1 MQDEHKYHFDDDP
14 EQLNQNITIRLDDI
28 NKKIKDLQR
37 NTDRFEE
44 LHDPEDFL
52 NAFDSEQL
60 EDAILVDENL
70 MQSDTTM
77 QNQLEDDAG
86 IEPDTWIEPQNISD
100 DFQMTQENT
109 FVPNQRTQPTTQQ
122 QSKAPDFPQP
132 PEDENKD
139 SFWNKKTI
147 GLVAIAGMVAF
158 LICFGIVQKIFQG
171 TSNTTNG
178 EARPF
183 LVTSVLEDHELLVYD
198 IQQNKQKTI
207 LLTEDSKIYNEA
219 NKEMASNP
227 IESGDLVMVTLDE
240 REKTALALSYHGI
253 VQKEISGL
261 QADVKTKKLVGE
273 KMSYPYTD
281 HTLFRY
287 QEEQITPQQLESCD
301 KLRLFFIQDTVWAV
315 DVLSFHGYLT
325 LEHTESVQNGTV
337 ILDDAQPIA
346 LKDIEPIALSEG
358 THNITISGDNIESRT
373 DSFLVE
379 GGEEVVYDLSKAQA
393 KMGVLIIN
401 TNVEDYK
408 LYINGKLTPSN
419 QPAVLPLGNYD
430 VVILKNG
437 YLQWEKTV
445 TLNADTITI
454 TAELEEDIQYGT
466 LSVDSNPVGAHVMVD
481 GVEKGVTPLQVQ
493 LPTGSHEVD
502 IFLDGFSTYRQQIMI
517 AKDTDSVITAVLE

>member
-14 EQLNQNITIRLDDI
+14 EQLNQNMTIRLDDI

-37 NTDRFEE
+37 NTDHFEE
-44 LHDPEDFL
+44 LRDAEDFL

-60 EDAILVDENL
+60 EDPILVDENL
-70 MQSDTTM
+70 LQSDTAI
-77 QNQLEDDAG
+77 QNQPKEDAAK
-86 IEPDTWIEPQNISD
+86 EPDTWIEPQDITD

-109 FVPNQRTQPTTQQ
+109 FAPNQKTQPITKHQATIPDPP
-122 QSKAPDFPQP
+122 QSS
-132 PEDENKD
+132 EDENRD

-158 LICFGIVQKIFQG
+158 LVCFGIVQKIFQG
-171 TSNTTNG
+171 TSEAANG

-198 IQQNKQKTI
+198 IKQNKQKTI
-207 LLTEDSKIYNEA
+207 LLTKDSKIYNEA

-227 IESGDLVMVTLDE
+227 IESGDLVMVTLDD

-253 VQKEISGL
+253 AQKEISGL

-287 QEEQITPQQLESCD
+287 QEEQITPKQLESCD

-315 DVLSFHGYLT
+315 DVVSFHGYLT
-325 LEHTESVQNGTV
+325 LEHTENVQNGSIT
-337 ILDDAQPIA
+337 LDHTEPIA

-437 YLQWEKTV
+437 YLQWEKTI